1 MGAMTSDDL
10 WNKDLSIRKLTL
22 ALGTWYHHPDG
33 TTDSCSL
40 SGARIMLNR
49 FLRLLVVT
57 FFFFWT
63 KIYING
69 KYICSHKSLCSVITV
84 LMLS

>member
-10 WNKDLSIRKLTL
+10 WNKDLSIGKLTL

-40 SGARIMLNR
+40 SGTRIMLNR

-57 FFFFWT
+57 FFFLLD
-63 KIYING
+63 KNI
-69 KYICSHKSLCSVITV
+69 HKW
-84 LMLS
+84 